1 MSQPVLKTV
10 DISGS
15 HLQYL
20 HYPANGPTI
29 IMLHATGFL
38 PWLWHPIA
46 RELNLKHSYEIIA
59 PYFCDHRDADPNEG
73 GFHWALLAEDLY
85 CMCLQLDITNLHLI
99 GHSMGAVVA
108 TLSHTVYKLNAQS
121 MILIEPIFLPDPIYQ
136 TKMTVDQH
144 PLAGKSIR
152 RKNYWKN
159 SDEAY
164 QYLRSKALFKN
175 WDDEMLTLYIKHGM
189 MPQDSG
195 LTLACSPGREAALF
209 MGGMHHNPWPLLDQ
223 VQCPTLVIEGGKSE
237 NQRVIDLKKA
247 ASIIPES
254 SYQIVK
260 KAGHLIPMEFPVIC
274 LDIFIQFLKSID
286 LKRNGIQD

>member
-1 MSQPVLKTV
+1 MMSQPILKNI
-10 DISGS
+10 DLSDS
-15 HLQYL
+15 YLQYL
-20 HYPANGPTI
+20 HYPGEGKPI

-46 RELNLKHSYEIIA
+46 RELNQKHSYEIIA
-59 PYFCDHRDADPNEG
+59 PYFCDHRDTDANEG
-73 GFHWALLAEDLY
+73 GFHWALLAKDLY
-85 CMCLQLDITNLHLI
+85 DLSSQLDIQNAHLI

-108 TLSHTVYKLNAQS
+108 TLSHTVYGLQARG

-136 TKMTVDQH
+136 TKMTVEQH

-164 QYLRSKALFKN
+164 HYLRSKALFKN
-175 WDDEMLTLYIKHGM
+175 WDEEMLTLYIEHGM
-189 MPQDSG
+189 MPQDTG
-195 LTLACSPGREAALF
+195 LTLTCSPGREAALF
-209 MGGMHHNPWPLLDQ
+209 MGGMHHNPWPLLDKIL
-223 VQCPTLVIEGGKSE
+223 CPTLVIEGEKSE

-247 ASIIPES
+247 ANLIPEG

-260 KAGHLIPMEFPVIC
+260 NAGHLIPMEFPSIC
-274 LDIFIQFLKSID
+274 LDIFLEFMKNFD
-286 LKRNGIQD
+286 